1 MSETD
6 IQLSSWA
13 ANISPSPTLAVD
25 SKAKAMKAAGEDVCG
40 FGAGEPDFDTPE
52 RIKQAG
58 IRAIEANDTHYTP
71 VGGSNE
77 LKDAIITKMKRD
89 SSLDYERNQILVS
102 CGAKH
107 SFYNLAQTLWEEGDE
122 VIIPAPYWVSFP
134 EMVGLAG
141 AKAVIIDTD
150 ATNNFKI
157 TVDQIKEVL
166 TAKTRA
172 ILINTPSNPTGFA
185 YEKSELEAIAEFALE
200 NNLLMISDEIYEW
213 IIFDDFKHTSI
224 ASLSSEAQKNCVVI
238 NGVSK
243 CYAMTGWRIGYIAA
257 PQWIAAA
264 CTKLQGQFTSGASG
278 ISQKATE
285 RAMQGG
291 GSLSEDMKAAF
302 LERRDMVVAGLKAI
316 DGFEVN
322 VPQGAFYIFPDVS
335 ALFGKSHPNG
345 TIQSGQD
352 LSMYLLE
359 AADVATVGGDAF
371 GSPNCI
377 RISYAASEVQL
388 QEAIRRIGKAIAEL
402 SE

>member
-1 MSETD
+1 MKFSNR
-6 IQLSSWA
+6 IQQV
-13 ANISPSPTLAVD
+13 NPSMTLAID
-25 SKAKAMKAAGEDVCG
+25 AKAKEMKANGQDVIG

-58 IRAIEANDTHYTP
+58 IRAIKANDTHYTP
-71 VGGSNE
+71 VGGSNK

-107 SFYNLAQTLWEEGDE
+107 SFYNLAQSLWEEGDE

-166 TAKTRA
+166 TPNTRA

-224 ASLSSEAQKNCVVI
+224 ASLSNEAQKNCVVI

-257 PQWIAAA
+257 NAEIVKNVQ
-264 CTKLQGQFTSGASG
+264 KLQGQSTSGPCS
-278 ISQKATE
+278 ISQAASVEALTGPHDDVL
-285 RAMQGG
+285 AMVREFEKRRDVMIDQLNSIAGVSCNKPNG
-291 GSLSEDMKAAF
+291 SFYSFPDFSALYGKKEPRGKVLQGSLDFTE
-302 LERRDMVVAGLKAI
+302 
-316 DGFEVN
+316 
-322 VPQGAFYIFPDVS
+322 
-335 ALFGKSHPNG
+335 
-345 TIQSGQD
+345 
-352 LSMYLLE
+352 YLLTE
-359 AADVATVGGDAF
+359 KKVAIVPGIAF
-371 GSPNCI
+371 GADANARMSFASSLDQI
-377 RISYAASEVQL
+377 EEGVKRIK
-388 QEAIRRIGKAIAEL
+388 EAVEL
-402 SE
+402 LK

>member
-1 MSETD
+1 MKFSNR
-6 IQLSSWA
+6 IQQV
-13 ANISPSPTLAVD
+13 NPSMTLAID
-25 SKAKAMKAAGEDVCG
+25 AKAKEMKANGEDVIG

-157 TVDQIKEVL
+157 TVDQIKKVL
-166 TAKTRA
+166 TPNTRA
-172 ILINTPSNPTGFA
+172 ILINTPSNPTGSA

-224 ASLSSEAQKNCVVI
+224 ASLSNEAQKNCVVI

-257 PQWIAAA
+257 NAEIVKNVQ
-264 CTKLQGQFTSGASG
+264 KLQGQSTSGPCS
-278 ISQKATE
+278 ISQAASVEALTGPHDDVL
-285 RAMQGG
+285 AMVREFEKRRDVMINQLNSIAGVSCNKPNG
-291 GSLSEDMKAAF
+291 SFYSFPDFSALYGKKEPRGKVLQGSLDFTE
-302 LERRDMVVAGLKAI
+302 
-316 DGFEVN
+316 
-322 VPQGAFYIFPDVS
+322 
-335 ALFGKSHPNG
+335 
-345 TIQSGQD
+345 
-352 LSMYLLE
+352 YLLTE
-359 AADVATVGGDAF
+359 MKVAIVPGIAF
-371 GSPNCI
+371 GADANARMSFASSLDQI
-377 RISYAASEVQL
+377 EEGVKRIK
-388 QEAIRRIGKAIAEL
+388 EAVEL
-402 SE
+402 LK

>member
-1 MSETD
+1 MKFSNR
-6 IQLSSWA
+6 IQQV
-13 ANISPSPTLAVD
+13 NPSMTLAID
-25 SKAKAMKAAGEDVCG
+25 AKAKEMKANGQDVIG

-71 VGGSNE
+71 VGGSNK

-89 SSLDYERNQILVS
+89 SCLDYERNQILVS

-107 SFYNLAQTLWEEGDE
+107 SFYNLAQALWEEGDE

-166 TAKTRA
+166 TPNTRA

-224 ASLSSEAQKNCVVI
+224 ASLSNEAQKNCVVI

-257 PQWIAAA
+257 NAEIVKNVQ
-264 CTKLQGQFTSGASG
+264 KLQGQSTSGPCS
-278 ISQKATE
+278 ISQAASVEALTGPHDDVL
-285 RAMQGG
+285 AMVREFEKRRDVMIDQLNSIAGVSCNKPNG
-291 GSLSEDMKAAF
+291 SFYSFPDFSALYGKKEPRGKVLQGSLDFTE
-302 LERRDMVVAGLKAI
+302 
-316 DGFEVN
+316 
-322 VPQGAFYIFPDVS
+322 
-335 ALFGKSHPNG
+335 
-345 TIQSGQD
+345 
-352 LSMYLLE
+352 YLLTE
-359 AADVATVGGDAF
+359 KKVAIVPG
-371 GSPNCI
+371 
-377 RISYAASEVQL
+377 
-388 QEAIRRIGKAIAEL
+388 IALEPMQMLECLLHLPWIKLKKVL
-402 SE
+402 SELKKQ

>member
-1 MSETD
+1 MKFSNR
-6 IQLSSWA
+6 IQQV
-13 ANISPSPTLAVD
+13 NPSMTLAID
-25 SKAKAMKAAGEDVCG
+25 AKAKEMKANGEDVIG

-71 VGGSNE
+71 VGGSNK

-141 AKAVIIDTD
+141 AKPVIIDTD

-157 TVDQIKEVL
+157 TVDQIKELL
-166 TAKTRA
+166 TPNTRA

-185 YEKSELEAIAEFALE
+185 YEKPELEAIAEFSLE

-224 ASLSSEAQKNCVVI
+224 ASLSNEAQKKCVVI

-257 PQWIAAA
+257 NAEIVKNVQ
-264 CTKLQGQFTSGASG
+264 KLQGQSTSGPCS
-278 ISQKATE
+278 ISQAASIEALTGPHDDVL
-285 RAMQGG
+285 AMVREFEKRRDVMIDQLNSIAGVSCNKPNG
-291 GSLSEDMKAAF
+291 SFYSFPDFSALYGKKEPRGKVLQGSLDFTE
-302 LERRDMVVAGLKAI
+302 
-316 DGFEVN
+316 
-322 VPQGAFYIFPDVS
+322 
-335 ALFGKSHPNG
+335 
-345 TIQSGQD
+345 
-352 LSMYLLE
+352 YLLTE
-359 AADVATVGGDAF
+359 KKVAIVPGIAF
-371 GSPNCI
+371 GADANARMSFASSLDQI
-377 RISYAASEVQL
+377 EEGVKRIK
-388 QEAIRRIGKAIAEL
+388 EAVEL
-402 SE
+402 LK